1 MLSNCVL
8 RLGRSP
14 AIRIIVLHLLFA
26 LAALTAR
33 AELIQFEVKGI
44 TQNSPRAN
52 KPGFALAL
60 LDSQDETQLVLAAAT
75 VPESFGAIESAALVV
90 FDENGKKLCRAV
102 LAPQKTDPK
111 KHVTLEFNLRREFLK
126 HSYVVVSHRK
136 GDDLTVAKFLLSTF
150 PVVDAKKPKKTD

>member
-1 MLSNCVL
+1 M
-8 RLGRSP
+8 
-14 AIRIIVLHLLFA
+14 RIIVLHLLLA

-60 LDSQDETQLVLAAAT
+60 MDSHDETQLVLAAAT
-75 VPESFGAIESAALVV
+75 VPESFGTIECAALVV

-102 LAPQKTDPK
+102 LEPQKTDPK
-111 KHVTLEFNLRREFLK
+111 ERVTLEF
-126 HSYVVVSHRK
+126 
-136 GDDLTVAKFLLSTF
+136 
-150 PVVDAKKPKKTD
+150 